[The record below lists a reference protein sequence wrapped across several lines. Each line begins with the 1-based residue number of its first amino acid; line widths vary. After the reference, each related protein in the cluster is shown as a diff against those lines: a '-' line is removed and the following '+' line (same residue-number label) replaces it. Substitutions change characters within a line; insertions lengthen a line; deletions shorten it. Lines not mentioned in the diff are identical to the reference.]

1 MVVEKMASPCFYIF
15 AFCSLT
21 NRQNI
26 YIIDAYTFMRG
37 KFTDKNL
44 TQQTDG
50 QNIYRIDA
58 HICEEYA
65 HKN

>member
-1 MVVEKMASPCFYIF
+1 MYELQKIENRISIFYIF

-58 HICEEYA
+58 QIC
-65 HKN
+65 

>member
-1 MVVEKMASPCFYIF
+1 M
-15 AFCSLT
+15 
-21 NRQNI
+21 
-26 YIIDAYTFMRG
+26 IDAYTFMRG